1 MKRNTPF
8 PAPRKRYR
16 GAMGMFVERKLE
28 EAPCSLARENRF
40 VRSGLQLPPVDVGA
54 ELAAFNPA

>member
-1 MKRNTPF
+1 
-8 PAPRKRYR
+8 
-16 GAMGMFVERKLE
+16 MGMFVERKLE